1 MKDYQTGQI
10 RNIALIS
17 HNGAG
22 KTTLVE
28 RLLFK
33 TGAITRMGSVLSGT
47 AHLDFEEEEIA
58 RNSSIATAIA
68 PIEWKGVKLNLLDA
82 PGFLDFIGEVNSA
95 MKVADS
101 AMVLIEAVAGVEVG
115 TEAVWAAADHY
126 HRPRLI
132 VVNKMDRENVRTR
145 RVLESIRTN
154 LHGHFVELQLP
165 IGEGP
170 GFKGVVDL
178 LSMEARL
185 GEKGDRAPIPAD
197 LAGAAEEGRTAL
209 VEAAAEGEDALIEK
223 YLEGEELTAEE
234 IARGLKGAILKGAA
248 IPILYCAGEV
258 GIGTDALL
266 DACVT
271 LLPAPNEVGPFE
283 GVNAKGEAVKHE
295 VSDASPLA
303 VFVWKSREDNFGKT
317 SYLRVF
323 GGTLESDS
331 RVWDADHDA
340 EVRVGQLQA
349 PSGKETQ
356 PVPRLHAGDIGTV
369 VKLGEAATNGTLGDR
384 GRIVRIAPIDQPDP
398 LSSVSIHPVSQS
410 DTAKLSQSLNRLV
423 AEDPTLHWHT
433 EPATRE
439 TILSGMGV
447 AHLDIAVH
455 KAQSKFGVH
464 LRTTTPKVPYR
475 ETITKS
481 ADADY
486 THKKQTGGAGQYARV
501 VLRVEPVEEERGFEF
516 ASEVFGGA
524 VSAPFVSATEKGC
537 RQALENGVL
546 AGYPVVGIRTVI
558 TDGKMHPVDSKE
570 IAFQTAG
577 REGFK
582 QAVMKAGPMLL
593 EPIYEVTVTVPADNM
608 GDILGDMNSRRA
620 RVLGMDQDGNK
631 SIVRAEV
638 PLAEM
643 QSYAA
648 DLRSMT
654 QGRGLFSMKFMQY
667 GRVPGHLQEELV
679 VKLRKEREAEEA
691 AHE

>member
-1 MKDYQTGQI
+1 MKEYQTGQI
-10 RNIALIS
+10 RNIALVS

-33 TGAITRMGSVLSGT
+33 TGAISRMGSVLTGT
-47 AHLDFEEEEIA
+47 AHMDFEEEEIS
-58 RNSSIATAIA
+58 RNSSIATAVA
-68 PIEWKGVKLNLLDA
+68 PIEWKGVKLNLLDT

-101 AMVLIEAVAGVEVG
+101 AVVLVEAVAGVEVG
-115 TEAVWAAADHY
+115 TEAVWAAADAY
-126 HRPRLI
+126 NRPRLI
-132 VVNKMDRENVRTR
+132 LVNKMDRENVRVN
-145 RVLESIRTN
+145 RVLESIRNN
-154 LHGHFVELQLP
+154 LGTHFVQLQLP

-170 GFKGVVDL
+170 TFKGVVDL

-197 LAGAAEEGRTAL
+197 MAAAAEEARGAL

-223 YLEGEELTAEE
+223 YLEGEELTAAEV
-234 IARGLKGAILKGAA
+234 ARGLKEAVLNGATV
-248 IPILYCAGEV
+248 PILFTAGES
-258 GIGTDALL
+258 GIGADAFLE
-266 DACVT
+266 ACVA

-283 GVNAKGEAVKHE
+283 ATDAKGETVKVE
-295 VSDASPLA
+295 VSDAAPLVA
-303 VFVWKSREDNFGKT
+303 FVFKSREDNFGKT

-323 GGTLESDS
+323 SGQLESDS
-331 RVWDADHDA
+331 RVWDATHES
-340 EVRVGQLQA
+340 EVRVGTLQVS
-349 PSGKETQ
+349 SGKDTQ
-356 PVPRLHAGDIGTV
+356 PIGRLHAGDIGTV
-369 VKLGEAATNGTLGDR
+369 VKLGEAGTNDILGDR
-384 GRIVRIAPIDQPDP
+384 GRILQVEPIVQPDP
-398 LSSVSIHPVSQS
+398 LASVAIHPVSQS

-423 AEDPTLHWHT
+423 GEDPTLHWHT
-433 EPATRE
+433 EPATHE
-439 TILSGMGV
+439 TILSGMGM

-475 ETITKS
+475 ETITKT

-501 VLRVEPVEEERGFEF
+501 ALRVEPIDETRGFEF
-516 ASEVFGGA
+516 ASEIFGGS
-524 VSAPFVSATEKGC
+524 VSGPFVSATEKGC
-537 RQALENGVL
+537 RQALEGGVL
-546 AGYPVVGIRTVI
+546 AGYPVVGVRTVI
-558 TDGKMHPVDSKE
+558 YDGKMHPVDSKE

-582 QAVMKAGPMLL
+582 QAVMKAAPMLL
-593 EPIYEVTVTVPADNM
+593 EPIYEVTVTVPSDNM
-608 GDILGDMNSRRA
+608 GDILGDMNTRRA
-620 RVLGMDQDGNK
+620 RVLGMDQEGNK
-631 SIVRAEV
+631 SVIRAEV

-643 QSYAA
+643 QTYAA

-679 VKLRKEREAEEA
+679 TKLRKERQTEEDG
-691 AHE
+691 E

>member
-1 MKDYQTGQI
+1 MKEYQTGQI
-10 RNIALIS
+10 RNIALVS

-33 TGAITRMGSVLSGT
+33 TGAISRMGSVLTGT
-47 AHLDFEEEEIA
+47 AHMDFEEEEVS
-58 RNSSIATAIA
+58 RNSSIATAVA
-68 PIEWKGVKLNLLDA
+68 PIEWKGVKLNLLDT

-101 AMVLIEAVAGVEVG
+101 AVVLVEAVSGVEVG
-115 TEAVWAAADHY
+115 TEAVWAAADAY
-126 HRPRLI
+126 NRPRL
-132 VVNKMDRENVRTR
+132 VLVNKMDRENVRVN
-145 RVLESIRTN
+145 RVLESIRNN
-154 LHGHFVELQLP
+154 LGTHFVQLQLP

-170 GFKGVVDL
+170 TFKGVVDL

-197 LAGAAEEGRTAL
+197 MAAAAEEARGAL

-223 YLEGEELTAEE
+223 YLEGEELTAAEV
-234 IARGLKGAILKGAA
+234 ARGLKEAVMNGATV
-248 IPILYCAGEV
+248 PILFAAGESGV
-258 GIGTDALL
+258 GTDAFLE
-266 DACVT
+266 ACVA
-271 LLPAPNEVGPFE
+271 LLPAPNEIGPFE
-283 GVNAKGEAVKHE
+283 ATDAKGETVKVE
-295 VSDASPLA
+295 VSDAAPLVA
-303 VFVWKSREDNFGKT
+303 FVFKSREDNFGKT
-317 SYLRVF
+317 SYLRIF
-323 GGTLESDS
+323 SGQLESDS
-331 RVWDADHDA
+331 RVWDATHEG
-340 EVRVGQLQA
+340 EVRVGTLQV

-356 PVPRLHAGDIGTV
+356 PIGRLHAGDIGTV
-369 VKLGEAATNGTLGDR
+369 VKLGEAGTNDILGDR
-384 GRIVRIAPIDQPDP
+384 GRILQIEPTAQPDP
-398 LSSVSIHPVSQS
+398 LASVAIHPVSQS

-423 AEDPTLHWHT
+423 GEDPTLHWHT
-433 EPATRE
+433 EPATHE
-439 TILSGMGV
+439 TILSGMGM

-501 VLRVEPVEEERGFEF
+501 ALRVEPIDETRGFEF
-516 ASEVFGGA
+516 ASEIFGGS
-524 VSAPFVSATEKGC
+524 VSGPFVSATEKGC
-537 RQALENGVL
+537 RQALEGGVL
-546 AGYPVVGIRTVI
+546 AGYPVVGVRTVI
-558 TDGKMHPVDSKE
+558 YDGKMHPVDSKE

-582 QAVMKAGPMLL
+582 QAVMKAAPMLL

-608 GDILGDMNSRRA
+608 GDILGDMNTRRA
-620 RVLGMDQDGNK
+620 RVLGMDQEGNK
-631 SIVRAEV
+631 SIIRVEV
-638 PLAEM
+638 PLAEV
-643 QSYAA
+643 QTYAA

-679 VKLRKEREAEEA
+679 TKLRKDRQTEEDG
-691 AHE
+691 E

>member
-1 MKDYQTGQI
+1 MKEYQTGQI
-10 RNIALIS
+10 RNIALVS

-33 TGAITRMGSVLSGT
+33 TGAITRMGSVTNGT
-47 AHLDFEEEEIA
+47 AHMDFEEEEA
-58 RNSSIATAIA
+58 SRNSSISTAIA
-68 PIEWKGVKLNLLDA
+68 PVEWKGAKLNLLDT

-95 MKVADS
+95 LKVADS
-101 AMVLIEAVAGVEVG
+101 AVVLIEAVSGVEVG
-115 TEAVWAAADHY
+115 TEAVWAAADALK
-126 HRPRLI
+126 RPRLI
-132 VVNKMDRENVRTR
+132 VVNKMDRENVRVR
-145 RVLESIRTN
+145 RVMESLRGN
-154 LHGHFVELQLP
+154 LHGNFVNLQLP

-170 GFKGVVDL
+170 SFKGVIDL
-178 LSMEARL
+178 LHMEARL
-185 GEKGDRAPIPAD
+185 GEKGDKSPIPAD
-197 LAGAAEEGRTAL
+197 MAAAAEEARATL
-209 VEAAAEGEDALIEK
+209 VEAAAEGDDELIEK
-223 YLEGEELTAEE
+223 FLEGEELTGAEV
-234 IARGLKGAILKGAA
+234 ARGLKEAVLSGAA
-248 IPILYCAGEV
+248 IPVLYCAGESGLGV
-258 GIGTDALL
+258 DALL
-266 DACVT
+266 DALVE
-271 LLPAPNEVGPFE
+271 LLPAPNEAGGYE
-283 GVNAKGEAVKHE
+283 ATDGKGETARYE
-295 VSDASPLA
+295 VSDASPLT
-303 VFVWKSREDNFGKT
+303 VFVFKSREDNFGKT

-323 GGTLESDS
+323 GGALSSDS
-331 RVWDADHDA
+331 RIWDGNHNA

-349 PSGKETQ
+349 PSGKDASPITK
-356 PVPRLHAGDIGTV
+356 LHAGDIGTV
-369 VKLGEAATNGTLGDR
+369 VKLGEAGINDTLGDR
-384 GRIVRIAPIDQPDP
+384 GRMLSISPTVQPDP
-398 LSSVSIHPVSQS
+398 LSSVAIHPVTQA
-410 DTAKLSQSLNRLV
+410 DTTKLSQSLNRLI

-433 EPATRE
+433 EPSTHE

-455 KAQSKFGVH
+455 KALSKFGVH

-501 VLRVEPVEEERGFEF
+501 ALRVEPVEESRGFEF
-516 ASEVFGGA
+516 ASEIFGGA

-537 RQALENGVL
+537 RQALEGGVL
-546 AGYPVVGIRTVI
+546 AGYPVVGVRTVI

-582 QAVMKAGPMLL
+582 QAVLQAAPVLR
-593 EPIYEVTVTVPADNM
+593 EPIDETTLTVPADNM
-608 GDILGDMNSRRA
+608 GDILGDMNTRRA
-620 RVLGMDQDGNK
+620 RVLGMDKEGNK

-654 QGRGLFSMKFMQY
+654 QGRGLFSMKFLQY
-667 GRVPGHLQEELV
+667 GRVPGHLLDELV
-679 VKLRKEREAEEA
+679 GKLRKEREAEDG
-691 AHE
+691 HE

>member
-1 MKDYQTGQI
+1 MKEYQTGQI
-10 RNIALIS
+10 RNIALVS

-28 RLLFK
+28 RTLFK
-33 TGAITRMGSVLSGT
+33 TGAITRMGSVMTGT
-47 AHLDFEEEEIA
+47 AHMDFEEEEVS

-68 PIEWKGVKLNLLDA
+68 PVEWKGVKLNLLDT

-101 AMVLIEAVAGVEVG
+101 AAVLVEAVSGVEVG
-115 TEAVWAAADHY
+115 TEAVWAAADAY
-126 HRPRLI
+126 GRPRVL
-132 VVNKMDRENVRTR
+132 VVSKMDRENVRVR
-145 RVLESIRTN
+145 RVKESINNN
-154 LHGHFVELQLP
+154 LSGHFVDLQLP

-170 GFKGVVDL
+170 SFKGVVDL
-178 LSMEARL
+178 LHMEARM
-185 GEKGDRAPIPAD
+185 GEKGDKAPIPAD
-197 LAGAAEEGRTAL
+197 MQAAAEDARAAL
-209 VEAAAEGEDALIEK
+209 VEAAAEGDDELIMK
-223 YLEGEELTAEE
+223 FLEGEELTGAEV
-234 IARGLKGAILKGAA
+234 ARGLKEATLSGAVV
-248 IPILYCAGEV
+248 PILYIAGESGV
-258 GIGTDALL
+258 GVDALL
-266 DACVT
+266 DAFVE
-271 LLPAPNEVGPFE
+271 LLPAPNETGGFE
-283 GVNAKGEAVKHE
+283 ATNAKDETATWE
-295 VSDASPLA
+295 VSDKSPLA
-303 VFVWKSREDNFGKT
+303 VFVFKSREDNFGKT

-323 GGTLESDS
+323 GGALSSDS
-331 RVWDADHDA
+331 RIWDAGRGA
-340 EVRVGQLQA
+340 EVRVGALQVS
-349 PSGKETQ
+349 SGKDNT
-356 PVPRLHAGDIGTV
+356 PVAKLHAGDIGTV
-369 VKLGEAATNGTLGDR
+369 VKLGDAATNDTLGDR
-384 GRIVRIAPIDQPDP
+384 GNALFVTPTEQPNP
-398 LSSVSIHPVSQS
+398 LASVAIHPVSQA

-423 AEDPTLHWHT
+423 AEDPTLHWST
-433 EPATRE
+433 EPSTHE

-455 KAQSKFGVH
+455 KALSKFGVH

-475 ETITKS
+475 ETITK
-481 ADADY
+481 AAEADY

-501 VLRVEPVEEERGFEF
+501 MLRVEPVEESRGFEF
-516 ASEVFGGA
+516 GSEIFGGA
-524 VSAPFVSATEKGC
+524 VSAPFVAATEKGC
-537 RQALENGVL
+537 RQALEGGVL
-546 AGYPVVGIRTVI
+546 AGYPVVGVRAVI

-620 RVLGMDQDGNK
+620 RVLGMDQEGSK

-654 QGRGLFSMKFMQY
+654 QGRGLFGMKFMQY
-667 GRVPGHLQEELV
+667 GRVPGHLQDELV
-679 VKLRKEREAEEA
+679 TKLRKEREHEGEAE
-691 AHE
+691 

>member
-1 MKDYQTGQI
+1 MKEYQTGQI
-10 RNIALIS
+10 RNIALVS

-33 TGAITRMGSVLSGT
+33 TGAISRMGSVLTGT
-47 AHLDFEEEEIA
+47 AHMDFEEEEVS
-58 RNSSIATAIA
+58 RNSSIATAVA
-68 PIEWKGVKLNLLDA
+68 PIEWKGVKLNLLDT

-101 AMVLIEAVAGVEVG
+101 AVVLVEAVSGVEVG
-115 TEAVWAAADHY
+115 TEAVWAAADAY
-126 HRPRLI
+126 DRPRL
-132 VVNKMDRENVRTR
+132 VLVNKMDRENVRVN
-145 RVLESIRTN
+145 RVLESIRNN
-154 LHGHFVELQLP
+154 LGTHFVQLQLP

-170 GFKGVVDL
+170 TFKGVVDL

-197 LAGAAEEGRTAL
+197 MAAAAEEARGAL

-223 YLEGEELTAEE
+223 YLEGEELTAAEV
-234 IARGLKGAILKGAA
+234 ARGLKEAVLNGATV
-248 IPILYCAGEV
+248 PILFTAGES
-258 GIGTDALL
+258 GIGADAFLE
-266 DACVT
+266 ACVA

-283 GVNAKGEAVKHE
+283 ATDARGETVKVE
-295 VSDASPLA
+295 VSDAAPLVA
-303 VFVWKSREDNFGKT
+303 FVFKSREDNFGKT

-323 GGTLESDS
+323 SGQLESDS
-331 RVWDADHDA
+331 RVWDATHES
-340 EVRVGQLQA
+340 EVRVGTLQVS
-349 PSGKETQ
+349 SGKDTQ
-356 PVPRLHAGDIGTV
+356 PIGRLHAGDIGTV
-369 VKLGEAATNGTLGDR
+369 VKLGEAGTNDILGDR
-384 GRIVRIAPIDQPDP
+384 GRILQIDPIAQPDP
-398 LSSVSIHPVSQS
+398 LASVAIHPVSQS

-423 AEDPTLHWHT
+423 GEDPTLHWHT
-433 EPATRE
+433 EPATHE
-439 TILSGMGV
+439 TILSGMGM

-475 ETITKS
+475 ETITKT

-501 VLRVEPVEEERGFEF
+501 ALRVEPIDETRGFEF
-516 ASEVFGGA
+516 ASEIFGGS
-524 VSAPFVSATEKGC
+524 VSGPFVSATEKGC
-537 RQALENGVL
+537 RQALEGGVL
-546 AGYPVVGIRTVI
+546 AGYPVVGVRTVI
-558 TDGKMHPVDSKE
+558 YDGKMHPVDSKE

-582 QAVMKAGPMLL
+582 QAVMKAAPMLL
-593 EPIYEVTVTVPADNM
+593 EPIYEVTVTVPSDNM
-608 GDILGDMNSRRA
+608 GDILGDMNTRRA
-620 RVLGMDQDGNK
+620 RVLGMDQEGNK
-631 SIVRAEV
+631 SVIRAEV

-643 QSYAA
+643 QTYAA

-679 VKLRKEREAEEA
+679 TKLRKERQTEEDG
-691 AHE
+691 E